1 MAITPSQ
8 GQGNANTNAPKGG
21 VNNAF
26 KLDAPVGK
34 YASLGDLASVLA
46 PDVRK
51 DLVKTFGNQGISGL
65 LDLMGATK
73 AVGTA
78 DEVTYYEE
86 QRLHPIQVVANS
98 QSPGAAIGAGAS
110 QTFPAGVATAAGTN
124 TVTALKLRVNDLVL
138 DSAGKVAIVTAA
150 DGSDGSFTIKSLDGQ
165 SLAAVADA
173 ATVQLPIVGNMY
185 KQGSD
190 QPGDFFES
198 GIVKR
203 TNPFAIVKESYE
215 VSGSNATNI
224 GYIDVGGGDYRWYIK
239 GEMDAR
245 QRFLDARE
253 LTLLMGEKTS
263 VPTGISGT
271 EGYFAA
277 VKDRGIVSSEGGSP
291 VDTFDSVDDL
301 DNVIA
306 LLDKNGAAP
315 EYAAMLNSAMFVQF
329 NNMPAVAGA
338 TGSGVT
344 SGVAANFGAFQNNQ
358 EAAINLGFQSFARG
372 GYTFHLKK
380 MPLLNS
386 PNLLG
391 HASGQKVVKGMMI
404 PLTNVVD
411 PQTGNSAPA
420 LELNYKAASGYNRE
434 MEHWVTGGG
443 VLGFTNATEDIAKFH
458 YRSECCLI
466 TRAANQHVLIK

>member
-1 MAITPSQ
+1 MAFATSQ
-8 GQGNANTNAPKGG
+8 TTGENNGPVG
-21 VNNAF
+21 VINNAF
-26 KLDAPVGK
+26 NLDAPVAK
-34 YASLGDLASVLA
+34 YASLGDLATVLA

-78 DEVTYYEE
+78 DEVTYFEE
-86 QRLHPIQVVANS
+86 ARLHPIQLITNT
-98 QSPGAAIGAGAS
+98 GGTEAAAAS
-110 QTFPAGVATAAGTN
+110 QTFVAADVEPADDYADKI
-124 TVTALKLRVNDLVL
+124 ALKLRVNDLVL
-138 DSAGKVAIVTAA
+138 CSDGTLAMVTATTPST
-150 DGSDGSFTIKSLDGQ
+150 GEFTIKSMDGGN
-165 SLAAVADA
+165 LPAVANGDA
-173 ATVQLPIVGNMY
+173 TFPIVGNMY

-190 QPGDFFES
+190 QPGRYLES
-198 GIVKR
+198 DVVKR
-203 TNPFAIVKESYE
+203 VNPFTIVKESYQ

-253 LTLLMGEKTS
+253 LTLLLGTKATAAGVTAIGGE
-263 VPTGISGT
+263 GT

-277 VKDRGIVSSEGGSP
+277 VTARGIVATEDGA
-291 VDTFDSVDDL
+291 DTLDTVAELDDI
-301 DNVIA
+301 IA
-306 LLDKNGAAP
+306 LLDKNGAGP
-315 EYAAMLNSAMFVQF
+315 EYAAMLNSALFAQF
-329 NNMPAVAGA
+329 NSMPAAA
-338 TGSGVT
+338 GSGASVT

-380 MPLLNS
+380 MGLLNS
-386 PNLLG
+386 PNLMG
-391 HASGQKVVKGMMI
+391 NANGRAVAKGCMI
-404 PLTNVVD
+404 PLSQVVD
-411 PQTGNSAPA
+411 PVTGYSAPA
-420 LELNYKAASGYNRE
+420 LELNYKAANGYNRE

-443 VLGFTNATEDIAKFH
+443 VLGFTNDTTDIAKFH
-458 YRSECCLI
+458 YRSECCLV

>member
-1 MAITPSQ
+1 MAISASQ
-8 GQGNANTNAPKGG
+8 SQGNAVTNAPVGG

-26 KLDAPVGK
+26 MLDAPVGK
-34 YASLGDLASVLA
+34 YASLGDLASILA

-65 LDLMGATK
+65 LELMGATK
-73 AVGTA
+73 SVGTA

-86 QRLHPIQVVANS
+86 QRLHPIQQVNNDL
-98 QSPGAAIGAGAS
+98 SPGAAIAAGAT
-110 QTFPAGVATAAGTN
+110 QTFAATVATAAGTN
-124 TVTALKLRVNDLVL
+124 TEFALKLRVNDLVL

-150 DGSDGSFTIKSLDGQ
+150 DRATGAFTIKSLDGGN
-165 SLAAVADA
+165 LAAVADN
-173 ATVQLPIVGNMY
+173 ATASFPIVGNMY

-190 QPGDFFES
+190 QPSEFFES
-198 GIVKR
+198 GVVKR

-253 LTLLMGEKTS
+253 LTLLMGETTS
-263 VPTGISGT
+263 VPTGIDGT

-277 VKDRGIVSSEGGSP
+277 VKARGIVSAEVASP
-291 VDTFDSVDDL
+291 ADTFDSVDDL

-315 EYAAMLNSAMFVQF
+315 EYAAMLNSALFAQM
-329 NNMPAVAGA
+329 NSMPASGGAGNP
-338 TGSGVT
+338 VT

-358 EAAINLGFQSFARG
+358 DAAINLGFQSFARG

-391 HASGQKVVKGMMI
+391 HANGQKVVKGMMI
-404 PLTNVVD
+404 PLTQVVD
-411 PQTGNSAPA
+411 PQTGNRAPA
-420 LELNYKAASGYNRE
+420 LELNYKAANGYNRE